1 MGKVKDPWAKVIRYL
16 RNSKRDPD
24 KTLKLLKGG
33 DKGTESNY
41 TINRSS
47 YSMNCI
53 AVITQKRM
61 DPKNKGLPLTQVIRN
76 WVKTKDFK
84 DFYNLLRS
92 TEKLKYD
99 ISLVEKYVK
108 QIKDL
113 WDKPNQ
119 KHWRQYF
126 ADTKGYLI
134 MGTKSGIGTK
144 KKVKNSLYGANEK
157 IIKEAIPKIKKRLKY
172 KT

>member
-84 DFYNLLRS
+84 DFYNLLRAR
-92 TEKLKYD
+92 ENLKYD

-113 WDKPNQ
+113 WTKPNQ
-119 KHWRQYF
+119 QKYRKYF
-126 ADTKGYLI
+126 AMTKGKILI
-134 MGTKSGIGTK
+134 QTGPVGTKARKLNLKTK
-144 KKVKNSLYGANEK
+144 
-157 IIKEAIPKIKKRLKY
+157 R
-172 KT
+172 

>member
-53 AVITQKRM
+53 AVITQKIM

-92 TEKLKYD
+92 TENLKYD

-113 WDKPNQ
+113 WTKPNQ
-119 KHWRQYF
+119 QKYRKYF
-126 ADTKGYLI
+126 AMTKGKVLI
-134 MGTKSGIGTK
+134 QTGPVGTKARKLNLKTK
-144 KKVKNSLYGANEK
+144 
-157 IIKEAIPKIKKRLKY
+157 R
-172 KT
+172 